1 MRIRRKMLVLR
12 LISYAQRAQTNL
24 FFSQIQP
31 ITQTTVIEC
40 EQVAQLLQRDHTAG
54 WVSYNQKWKTGTGRQ
69 YLSTL

>member
-1 MRIRRKMLVLR
+1 MHREHRQIC
-12 LISYAQRAQTNL
+12 

-40 EQVAQLLQRDHTAG
+40 EQVTQLLQRDHTAG

-69 YLSTL
+69 YLSRLQVHIQPL